1 MHFHDTLR
9 ARAFFTHVNMSPEKS
24 NESILASDGSY
35 SPTQG
40 WKSFIKS
47 RFKTMLQRE
56 DLLLLKESSSKTIS
70 EIRHST
76 PIPNASALKS
86 PHKEWLAQPIA
97 PNRRTMT
104 HKVTKLPKYGISK
117 VITLS
122 GMTNLPEIPHA
133 TPGLKEIGNEQG

>member
-40 WKSFIKS
+40 WKSFSHIKS

-56 DLLLLKESSSKTIS
+56 DLLKESSSKTIS

-86 PHKEWLAQPIA
+86 PHKE
-97 PNRRTMT
+97 
-104 HKVTKLPKYGISK
+104 
-117 VITLS
+117 
-122 GMTNLPEIPHA
+122 
-133 TPGLKEIGNEQG
+133 